1 MGLNMWQLAL
11 VLLIVILLFG
21 RGRIPALMGD
31 VAAGI
36 RSFKRG
42 MQDENTEASSQSSVQ
57 QKVDHKTADSS
68 ASEQDVVTEQKNA

>member
-57 QKVDHKTADSS
+57 QKVDHKTADSN